1 MKRLH
6 TWLGGAVLVMGMA
19 VMPVMGQG
27 GPDLSGP
34 PAPPEQGQGQQ
45 EGPGRGRQFNGERP
59 NRPGDRMMDIMRQLN
74 LTDDQKAQVR
84 EIMQANAGKGAE
96 HRKEMKA
103 AMDELKAAMESKDQD
118 KIKAARQKVQQLRE
132 AGKAQLVS
140 QLSAVLTDEQKT
152 QLQELMKREGPGGPE
167 GRRDGPLEKL
177 QRDLAKLQL
186 TDDQQTQIKGIVRTH
201 REAMEKFMAEH
212 KDQMEQIR
220 QKVRDAMQSKDR
232 EAAQAAREE
241 MRTLMQSAPVK
252 PKDLME
258 QIGKV
263 LTDEQRQQLH
273 QMMREQ
279 RREGRGPGGPGDEM
293 DGPRRGRGGP
303 GGPGG
308 GDGNNPP
315 PPAPAPE
322 DGDQLNL

>member
-19 VMPVMGQG
+19 VMPTMGQG

-34 PAPPEQGQGQQ
+34 PPEQGQGQGRGQ
-45 EGPGRGRQFNGERP
+45 QAGPGGGRRFNGDRP
-59 NRPGDRMMDIMRQLN
+59 HRPGDRMMDIMRQLN
-74 LTDDQKAQVR
+74 LTDDQKAEVR

-132 AGKAQLVS
+132 AGRTQLVS
-140 QLSAVLTDEQKT
+140 QLSAVLTDEQKAR
-152 QLQELMKREGPGGPE
+152 LQELMKREGPGGPE

-177 QRDLAKLQL
+177 RRDLAKLQL
-186 TDDQQTQIKGIVRTH
+186 TDDQQTQIKGIVQTH
-201 REAMEKFMAEH
+201 REAMEKFMTEH

-263 LTDEQRQQLH
+263 LTDEQRRQLH

-279 RREGRGPGGPGDEM
+279 RREGRGPGGGEM
-293 DGPRRGRGGP
+293 GGPRRGRGGP

-308 GDGNNPP
+308 SDGDNPP
-315 PPAPAPE
+315 PPAPE
-322 DGDQLNL
+322 GGDQLDL